1 MFNHAFSNVSHK
13 KVRWHTHSLLRITLG
28 IYSLVGAFL
37 AIMQETTVRGVLL
50 SFATLQSIT
59 NLDGVA

>member
-1 MFNHAFSNVSHK
+1 MFDHAFSNVSHK
-13 KVRWHTHSLLRITLG
+13 KVRWHTHNLLLD
-28 IYSLVGAFL
+28 LVGAFL

>member
-1 MFNHAFSNVSHK
+1 MFDHAFSNVSHK
-13 KVRWHTHSLLRITLG
+13 KVRWYTHNLLRITLG